1 MKQEIIILTSRLR
14 EIEMIDKG
22 PSLLEIE
29 RMLRTKA
36 NHDEVRIL
44 DKRISEK
51 ANFRIVQIL
60 EASLEGIQKL

>member
-1 MKQEIIILTSRLR
+1 MKQEIIILTGRLR
-14 EIEMIDKG
+14 EIETIVKG

-36 NHDEVRIL
+36 NHDEVMIL

-60 EASLEGIQKL
+60 EAG